1 MRKEDTAIVLIECQN
16 EFCSPEGVLYNAVKD
31 ILKANKMIENT
42 KKLLK
47 ASRGKCHVIHVPIV
61 FEEGYPEL
69 DKHPYGILKGVVDS
83 KAFLKHSVGSKFFAD
98 LLPQPYDV
106 VAEGKK
112 TLSAFNSSN
121 LEFILR
127 SNDIKKIVLG
137 GFLTN
142 ICVEATARS
151 AYDKG
156 YEVFI
161 LSDCTA
167 ATSIEE
173 QNFATEKILPLFS
186 KVITS
191 IQFIEMLNNDAAISV
206 KDRSYYD

>member
-1 MRKEDTAIVLIECQN
+1 MRNEDTAIVLIECQN
-16 EFCSPEGVLYNAVKD
+16 EFCSPHGVLHDAVKD
-31 ILKANKMIENT
+31 VLKDNNMLENT
-42 KKLLK
+42 KNLLL

-61 FEEGYPEL
+61 FDEGYPEL
-69 DKHPYGILKGVVDS
+69 GKEPYGILKGVVEG
-83 KAFLKHSVGSKFFAD
+83 KAFLKNSAGSKFFNE
-98 LLPQPYDV
+98 LIPQPHDV

-112 TLSAFNSSN
+112 TLSAFSSSN

-127 SNDIKKIVLG
+127 SNDITKIALA

-142 ICVEATARS
+142 VCVEATARA

-173 QNFATEKILPLFS
+173 QKFATEKVLPLFS

-191 IQFIEMLNNDAAISV
+191 QEFIELLHTDKPISV